1 MKSITSFVLPI
12 LLVSILFSCNNAGT
26 KQEKTNTNVAPPTDL
41 ANAAT
46 AVTPAKDTIKET
58 ILTLTAMFVDFS
70 LGDAEHFNFKDKAGK
85 TWDFGGC
92 DDKSTNFAEELPEA
106 KANETNQGWTSN
118 KSLQKKWFDLKYV
131 IRNQPQYEGGPMTKV
146 PIIVEAKPAAQK

>member
-1 MKSITSFVLPI
+1 MKSIKLFVLPI
-12 LLVSILFSCNNAGT
+12 LLVSALFACKNA
-26 KQEKTNTNVAPPTDL
+26 EKKPENTNVAPSKDTVKV
-41 ANAAT
+41 AT
-46 AVTPAKDTIKET
+46 EAQSAKDTIKET
-58 ILTLTAMFVDFS
+58 TLMLTAMFVDFT
-70 LGDAEHFNFKDKAGK
+70 LGDAEHYSFKDKAGK

-92 DDKSTNFAEELPEA
+92 DDKSIEFAEELPEA
-106 KANETNQGWTSN
+106 KTNETNQGWTSN

>member
-1 MKSITSFVLPI
+1 MKSIKLFILPI
-12 LLVSILFSCNNAGT
+12 LLVSALFACKNA
-26 KQEKTNTNVAPPTDL
+26 EKKPENTNVAPPKDTVKV
-41 ANAAT
+41 ANET
-46 AVTPAKDTIKET
+46 QLTKDTIKET
-58 ILTLTAMFVDFS
+58 VLTLTAMFVDFS

-92 DDKSTNFAEELPEA
+92 DDKTINFAQELPEA

-118 KSLQKKWFDLKYV
+118 KDLQKKWFDLKYV

-146 PIIVEAKPAAQK
+146 PVIVEAKMAAKK